1 MKTTFI
7 AALALAASAGACAVP
22 RHKLAPPSDGVM
34 NAIEWSLGRT
44 SRVPTPPST
53 DAYLLLQP
61 RGKPLEQ
68 ATRVTRE
75 CYKATSFLPGPFGDP
90 RIFFSIEGRLYVSRA
105 RGEAPAPLEPMDP
118 ALKVLHLLAF
128 VVAASPLQLLVQV
141 QPVDAP
147 SVQTW
152 LFTVNE
158 REILSIKP
166 HGTDPSFEDATAF
179 FKKFCAPRCRKGG
192 HDCLLVSTDDHQFYL
207 DIEPERGKQPVLFQ
221 ELGSAAVRDAAWAS
235 DDGQWLYLLTPCNP
249 SGR

>member
-1 MKTTFI
+1 
-7 AALALAASAGACAVP
+7 
-22 RHKLAPPSDGVM
+22 
-34 NAIEWSLGRT
+34 
-44 SRVPTPPST
+44 
-53 DAYLLLQP
+53 
-61 RGKPLEQ
+61 
-68 ATRVTRE
+68 
-75 CYKATSFLPGPFGDP
+75 
-90 RIFFSIEGRLYVSRA
+90 
-105 RGEAPAPLEPMDP
+105 MDP